1 MSASKFAVSA
11 LIALA
16 SVAATSAAFAESSAD
31 RNYPETASVSTKTRA
46 DVQAELAQARKDGTL
61 LIGNDNNY
69 PVIAEA
75 ASTKTREQVM
85 AEYVA
90 ARNAGQIPVE
100 HS

>member
-1 MSASKFAVSA
+1 MSTSKFAASA

-31 RNYPETASVSTKTRA
+31 RNYPQVSVTSTKSRAEVQAELVQARKAGTVQIGNDDNYPVLPQVASNKTRA
-46 DVQAELAQARKDGTL
+46 DV
-61 LIGNDNNY
+61 I
-69 PVIAEA
+69 
-75 ASTKTREQVM
+75 

-90 ARNAGQIPVE
+90 ARNAGLIPVE

>member
-1 MSASKFAVSA
+1 MSTSKFAVSA

-31 RNYPETASVSTKTRA
+31 RNYPEITVNSVKTRA

-69 PVIAEA
+69 PVIASA
-75 ASTKTREQVM
+75 PSTKTREQVV

-90 ARNAGQIPVE
+90 ARNAGLIPAE

>member
-1 MSASKFAVSA
+1 MSTSKFAASA

-16 SVAATSAAFAESSAD
+16 SVAATSAAFAESD
-31 RNYPETASVSTKTRA
+31 NNYPQIASVSTKTRA
-46 DVQAELAQARKDGTL
+46 EVQAELAQARKDGTL
-61 LIGNDNNY
+61 QIGNDNSY

-75 ASTKTREQVM
+75 TSSKTREQVM

-90 ARNAGQIPVE
+90 ARNAGLIPVE

>member
-16 SVAATSAAFAESSAD
+16 SVAATSAAFAESD
-31 RNYPETASVSTKTRA
+31 NNYPQIASVSTKTRA
-46 DVQAELAQARKDGTL
+46 EVQAEVAQASKDGTL
-61 LIGNDNNY
+61 QIGNDNSY
-69 PVIAEA
+69 PVLLQV
-75 ASTKTREQVM
+75 ASHKTRTDVI

-90 ARNAGQIPVE
+90 ARKAGLIPVE

>member
-1 MSASKFAVSA
+1 MSTSKFAVSA

-31 RNYPETASVSTKTRA
+31 RNYPQISVNSVKSRA
-46 DVQAELAQARKDGTL
+46 EVQAELVQARQDGTL
-61 LIGNDNNY
+61 HIGNDNDY
-69 PVIAEA
+69 PVITAT
-75 ASTKTREQVM
+75 ASSKTREQVM

-90 ARNAGQIPVE
+90 ARNAGLIPVE

>member
-1 MSASKFAVSA
+1 MSSSKFAVSA

-31 RNYPETASVSTKTRA
+31 RNYPQITANSVKTRAEVQAELAQAVKDGTLQIGNDNDYPVLPQVASTKTRA
-46 DVQAELAQARKDGTL
+46 DV
-61 LIGNDNNY
+61 I
-69 PVIAEA
+69 
-75 ASTKTREQVM
+75 

-90 ARNAGQIPVE
+90 ARNAGLIPVE